1 MQINKLSFFEI
12 NYLLS
17 MILCLMSEIL
27 FFKIGSTVV
36 PWYMFLSVFSLL
48 SIFLK
53 YPKVI
58 FIKRFFIVYIWF
70 FLMLILSVI
79 GVFVSG
85 DLSNLAQNY
94 IYVIIPITFIYFGY
108 LIKVDIIFIPLKI
121 ILIFCTFFSVSQF
134 LNFSFGIDFFGIF
147 SYIADYM
154 RNKQVMMG
162 VEEIGARATGIFVNP
177 NALGLYGG
185 VSLFLFLFKRHLD
198 KTVKNDI
205 YIILSLICVLLSISR
220 TSIIGIFLGLGFV
233 YLLKFK
239 KISVKQYLKSILYI
253 VLGFLGLSYFFNVF
267 SNEYY
272 QERLLEIESVFKGDY
287 SQSTNLE
294 GRFDAWINIVKDLE
308 KYPMGTLVPPQL
320 VLTHSPDSQ
329 FIYFYA
335 QGGFVLLISL
345 IILFFS
351 LILTGYYKNKEIIG
365 CIIFVVFS
373 SFTLVAFNTFII
385 ALFWLMLGL
394 IYNPNFYSYSKK
406 PGLLRF

>member
-134 LNFSFGIDFFGIF
+134 LNFSFGIDFFA
-147 SYIADYM
+147 Y
-154 RNKQVMMG
+154 
-162 VEEIGARATGIFVNP
+162 
-177 NALGLYGG
+177 
-185 VSLFLFLFKRHLD
+185 FL
-198 KTVKNDI
+198 
-205 YIILSLICVLLSISR
+205 
-220 TSIIGIFLGLGFV
+220 
-233 YLLKFK
+233 
-239 KISVKQYLKSILYI
+239 
-253 VLGFLGLSYFFNVF
+253 
-267 SNEYY
+267 
-272 QERLLEIESVFKGDY
+272 
-287 SQSTNLE
+287 
-294 GRFDAWINIVKDLE
+294 
-308 KYPMGTLVPPQL
+308 
-320 VLTHSPDSQ
+320 
-329 FIYFYA
+329 
-335 QGGFVLLISL
+335 
-345 IILFFS
+345 
-351 LILTGYYKNKEIIG
+351 
-365 CIIFVVFS
+365 
-373 SFTLVAFNTFII
+373 
-385 ALFWLMLGL
+385 
-394 IYNPNFYSYSKK
+394 
-406 PGLLRF
+406 